1 MHVGGLNYATAFAI
15 CLNPDWAA
23 NASHKYGDNVAE
35 EGDLKKRLIALGLG
49 ILVLGIVFG
58 LGLLSSGDI
67 RVIYITGAVALLGGA
82 VWLGAS
88 RRPDWIAAGLL
99 VLPLFAVFSF
109 LVLGLIP
116 ALWFVLLFWAIAV
129 TIGLFL
135 VKAARAR
142 TWHGL
147 TVAIAS
153 AVLLACS
160 VWCCISYFPKLLAD
174 KLNQFT
180 SASAPSFALQP
191 VSGGSAPTAWKP
203 GKVLVMDFFAT
214 WCVPCKAELPQLQAA
229 YSDLSDNSGIQFV
242 LIGSDVGGDTPER
255 VRAFAKKQR
264 ITVPLAFDP
273 GCRVRNKFALWGSRR
288 LLLSIEPGGFVSFAR
303 ATILRRPRSGGT
315 SSVFSRRCS
324 NRGKRSG
331 EKQMGSDLNI

>member
-1 MHVGGLNYATAFAI
+1 M
-15 CLNPDWAA
+15 
-23 NASHKYGDNVAE
+23 
-35 EGDLKKRLIALGLG
+35 KKRLIALGLG

>member
-1 MHVGGLNYATAFAI
+1 M
-15 CLNPDWAA
+15 
-23 NASHKYGDNVAE
+23 
-35 EGDLKKRLIALGLG
+35 KKRLIALGLG

-58 LGLLSSGDI
+58 LGLLSSGDV
-67 RVIYITGAVALLGGA
+67 RVIYIAGAVALLSGA

-88 RRPDWIAAGLL
+88 GRPDWIAAGLL
-99 VLPLFAVFSF
+99 VLPLFAVFGF
-109 LVLGLIP
+109 VVLAQIP

-129 TIGLFL
+129 TIGLFA
-135 VKAARAR
+135 VKAIRERA
-142 TWHGL
+142 WHRL

-153 AVLLACS
+153 AMLLACS

-174 KLNQFT
+174 KLNHFS
-180 SASAPSFALQP
+180 SASAPSFSLQP

-229 YSDLSDNSGIQFV
+229 YSDLSDNFAIQFV

>member
-1 MHVGGLNYATAFAI
+1 
-15 CLNPDWAA
+15 
-23 NASHKYGDNVAE
+23 
-35 EGDLKKRLIALGLG
+35 LKKRLIALGLG

-229 YSDLSDNSGIQFV
+229 YSDLSDNSDIQFV